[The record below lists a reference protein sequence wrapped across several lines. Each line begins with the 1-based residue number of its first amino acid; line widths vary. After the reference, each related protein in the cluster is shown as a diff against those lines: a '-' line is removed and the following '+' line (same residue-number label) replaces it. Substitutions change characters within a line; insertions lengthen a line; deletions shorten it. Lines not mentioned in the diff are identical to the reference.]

1 MSKNKK
7 MYAAS
12 MAVLFGLIF
21 WQQNPALG
29 LVFAAAGCAL
39 AIRGG

>member
-7 MYAAS
+7 IVAAS
-12 MAVLFGLIF
+12 MALLFGLIF
-21 WQQNPALG
+21 CQQNPALG

-39 AIRGG
+39 AIWGG